1 MLPALQARL
10 DAIQS
15 QRHRTLDELAA
26 ADEAQREFHPMPG
39 VWSLLDVA
47 RHLAL
52 VDGKTTRVLA
62 QKRVTGIPRKP
73 WVDAYVKQPA
83 LWLYFGS
90 PWRAKIPAQSVAPDP
105 AMTLDIVRR
114 DWEAAHAMLAAH
126 LDTIAA
132 GDICAIVYRHPVA
145 GYMNIFDTLRFVS
158 RHHDHHRNQM
168 GRIRGAPGFPAT
180 PRGAPGTG

>member
-1 MLPALQARL
+1 
-10 DAIQS
+10 
-15 QRHRTLDELAA
+15 
-26 ADEAQREFHPMPG
+26 
-39 VWSLLDVA
+39 
-47 RHLAL
+47 
-52 VDGKTTRVLA
+52 
-62 QKRVTGIPRKP
+62 
-73 WVDAYVKQPA
+73 VKQPA

-132 GDICAIVYRHPVA
+132 GDTRAIVYRHPVA